1 MNERVVEPAAPSA
14 APTAR
19 IALDGR
25 RPERLDGRDR
35 PLVIARGHADVF
47 LVPASGEARRHLLRA
62 EAGDLLP
69 PLPAWPD
76 GASRIVALGVPGT
89 LAEEPDALPEDRLEA
104 WILRVSA
111 LVVGLHPAWEM
122 REIAGAPERLE
133 PGERRR
139 GPARSVRWVAVTAG
153 TARPMGCGPDAE
165 AGDPCIPLAA
175 GLWLEAGDEGCTLAQ
190 ADPPTGPALHQALDR
205 FHACAFAGLAQAEAA
220 RLAAERARLARRRQ
234 VDAARASDLLE
245 RLAGLVVRRRAA
257 GRPLRDGGDARGD
270 AHFHGDALLAA
281 CDLVAA
287 TLPARL
293 ARRAGR
299 ARRPE
304 EPEDPFAA
312 VLELARASRLRV
324 RRTLL
329 RGAWW
334 RGDQGALLAWH
345 GEAADPVALL
355 PDRRGYVMVD
365 PARGHRRRVDP
376 SLAAGIA
383 PEAVTFYATLPARVL
398 RLTDLLAFAAGP
410 ARGNIARIALAAL
423 MLAAL
428 ALVVPLITEVLVN
441 SAVPRSQLDQV
452 AVCAAALAVAAIAS
466 AAIQAAETLAMLRLE
481 GLIDWTLQAALIDRM
496 LRLRAELFRDY
507 TAGDLVGRVMGIDAV
522 RRVLTGQTLRNLLAG
537 LSCAIS
543 IGLMLYY
550 DARLALVGLGL
561 ALLRGLLIAAAAG
574 FRLRHEGR
582 HFEVQGRESGF
593 ILQLFAGI
601 PKLRVANAAT
611 RALAVW
617 SELFAAQKA
626 HHVAAQRVAN
636 RLATVEAA
644 FPTLATLAIFA
655 AAMQG
660 GSSLTRDLG
669 AFLAFFAAF
678 GQAMARIGAW
688 ASGISELLVAVP
700 HVARLRPLLAAEP
713 EVAEDR
719 KPAGD
724 LTGAVE
730 LSRVTFRYGA
740 AGPPVLDDVSLSV
753 APGEYV
759 AIVGP
764 SGGGKSSLFRLLL
777 GFERPEAGAVF
788 YDDKALD
795 TLDVGTVRRQLGVV
809 LQNGRLTTGSLYENI
824 CGGVPLPMEQALEAA
839 RLAGLEADIQA
850 LPMGLHTMVA
860 EGVNTFSGG
869 QRQRLLIARAI
880 ARRPRILLLDEAT
893 SALDNA
899 SQAVVSASLG
909 ALNVT
914 RIVIAHRLSTVR
926 EADRIVVLVNGRIV
940 QSGRYAELSAA
951 PGVFA
956 QFAERQLL

>member
-1 MNERVVEPAAPSA
+1 MTAVAPAAPAS
-14 APTAR
+14 R

-25 RPERLDGRDR
+25 HPERLDGRAQS
-35 PLVIARGHADVF
+35 LLIARGHADVF
-47 LVPASGEARRHLLRA
+47 LISASGEARRHLLRA

-76 GASRIVALGVPGT
+76 GASRIVAVGVPGT
-89 LAEEPDALPEDRLEA
+89 EAEQPALADALAAGSLEA
-104 WILRVSA
+104 WILRLST
-111 LVVGLHPAWEM
+111 LIVGAHPSWEM
-122 REIAGAPERLE
+122 REIQGAPQSLE

-153 TARPMGCGPDAE
+153 TARLMGGEPGEATGGP
-165 AGDPCIPLAA
+165 CLPLAS
-175 GLWLEAGDEGCTLAQ
+175 GSWLEAGPQGCTIAP
-190 ADPPTGPALHQALDR
+190 AEPPAGGALRQALDR
-205 FHACAFAGLAQAEAA
+205 FHACAFAGLAQAEAT
-220 RLAAERARLARRRQ
+220 RLAGERGRLARRSRI
-234 VDAARASDLLE
+234 DAARASDLFE
-245 RLAGLVVRRRAA
+245 RLAGLVVRRPTA
-257 GRPLRDGGDARGD
+257 GGPPLDG
-270 AHFHGDALLAA
+270 GDALLAA
-281 CDLVAA
+281 CALVAA
-287 TLPARL
+287 TLPAELTRP
-293 ARRAGR
+293 AAR

-304 EPEDPFAA
+304 GSEDVFAE
-312 VLELARASRLRV
+312 VLDVARASRLRV

-329 RGAWW
+329 RDAWW
-334 RGDQGALLAWH
+334 RSDLGALLAWH
-345 GEAADPVALL
+345 GAAADPVALL

-365 PARGHRRRVDP
+365 PSGGQRRRVDRA
-376 SLAAGIA
+376 LAAGLM

-398 RLTDLLAFAAGP
+398 HRRDLLAFVAAP
-410 ARGNIARIALAAL
+410 ARSNLARIAVAAL
-423 MLAAL
+423 MMAAL
-428 ALVVPLITEVLVN
+428 SLVIPLITEALVN

-466 AAIQAAETLAMLRLE
+466 AAIQVSENLAILRLE
-481 GLIDWTLQAALIDRM
+481 GLIDWTLQAAMIDRM

-507 TAGDLVGRVMGIDAV
+507 TAGDLVGRVMGVDAV
-522 RRVLTGQTLRNLLAG
+522 RRVLTGQSLRNLFAG
-537 LSCAIS
+537 IACAIS

-550 DARLALVGLGL
+550 DVRLALVAV
-561 ALLRGLLIAAAAG
+561 ALSLVRSLLITLAAAI
-574 FRLRHEGR
+574 RLRHEGR
-582 HFEVQGRESGF
+582 HFEMQGRESGF
-593 ILQLFAGI
+593 ILQLFSGI
-601 PKLRVANAAT
+601 PKLRVANAT
-611 RALAVW
+611 VRALSVW
-617 SELFAAQKA
+617 SGLFTAQKA

-636 RLATVEAA
+636 RLAVVEAV
-644 FPTLATLAIFA
+644 FPTLATIAIFA
-655 AAMQG
+655 AAIG
-660 GSSLTRDLG
+660 FGSTLTSNLG

-678 GQAMARIGAW
+678 GQTMAKIGAW
-688 ASGISELLVAVP
+688 ATGVGEALVAIP
-700 HVARLRPLLAAEP
+700 HVRRMRPLLTAEP
-713 EVAEDR
+713 ESSDDR

-724 LTGAVE
+724 LAGAIE

-740 AGPPVLDDVSLSV
+740 SGPPVLDDLSLRV

-777 GFERPEAGAVF
+777 GFEHPEAGAVF
-788 YDDKALD
+788 YDGKALD
-795 TLDVGTVRRQLGVV
+795 TLDISTVRRQLGVV

-824 CGGVPLPMEQALEAA
+824 CGGVPLPMDQALEAA

-850 LPMGLHTMVA
+850 MPMGLHTMVA
-860 EGVNTFSGG
+860 EGVNTLSGG

-926 EADRIVVLVNGRIV
+926 EADRIVVLVDGRII
-940 QSGRYAELSAA
+940 QSGSFAELSAV